1 MVQTKTE
8 GATNLSATIA
18 DALAGIEGN
27 VLTQASPG
35 YEDARKVWNGMI
47 DKRPAVIVQPATVAG
62 VVAAVNAA
70 REAGLKVTVRGGG
83 HNVSGNALN
92 DGGVVI
98 DLSLM
103 RRVEV
108 DPANRTVRAEG
119 GATIGDV
126 DTAAQE
132 HGLAVPLG
140 VVSETGIAGITM
152 GGGLGWLRRKCG
164 PTSDNLL
171 SVDVVTADGQ
181 FITASESENADLFWA
196 VRGGG
201 GGFGAVTS
209 FEYQAH
215 PVGPEVYFT
224 FVFHPYETAADA
236 LRFFRE
242 FTSSA
247 PEELGLLAFFAE
259 IPPIE
264 MFPAEHHG
272 KRTIAFIA
280 PYVGNAGEGEE
291 VCRPLREFATPYADF
306 SGVTQWVEL
315 QKALDEDYP
324 NGRRYYWKST
334 YLAELSDHAIENIA
348 RQGGEFP
355 SPLTTIDIWH
365 LGGAMAHPRED
376 TAFAN
381 REAPFLL
388 TYEANWDEPSQ
399 DEENVSWARNAW
411 NEAQRFSTGGLY
423 LNFPG
428 FGEGEIERQA
438 FGPNTERIAAIKK
451 RYDPQQLFT

>member
-1 MVQTKTE
+1 MNATVLDAFRQIQGEVLPE
-8 GATNLSATIA
+8 GA
-18 DALAGIEGN
+18 
-27 VLTQASPG
+27 PG
-35 YEDARKVWNGMI
+35 YDDARKVWNGMI
-47 DKRPAVIVQPATVAG
+47 DKRPAVIVKPKTVAD
-62 VVAAVNAA
+62 VITAVNAS
-70 REAGLKVTVRGGG
+70 RDAGLKVTVRGGG

-92 DGGVVI
+92 DGGAVI

-108 DPANRTVRAEG
+108 DPSVRTVRAEG

-126 DTAAQE
+126 DAAAQE

-152 GGGLGWLRRKCG
+152 GGGLGWLRRKYG

-171 SVDVVTADGQ
+171 SVDVVTAEGQ

-201 GGFGAVTS
+201 GGFGVVTS

-215 PVGPEVYFT
+215 PVGPEVFFT
-224 FVFHPYETAADA
+224 FVFHPYEKAAEA

-242 FTSSA
+242 FTATA

-264 MFPAEHHG
+264 LFPAEHHG

-280 PYVGNAGEGEE
+280 PYAGDPEEGEKL
-291 VCRPLREFATPYADF
+291 CRPLREFAVPYADF
-306 SGVTQWVEL
+306 SGVTQWTEL
-315 QKALDEDYP
+315 QKSLDEDYP

-334 YLAELSDHAIENIA
+334 YFADLSDEAIEQIT

-365 LGGAMAHPRED
+365 LGGAMASPRED

-381 REAPFLL
+381 REAPFLV

-399 DEENVSWARNAW
+399 DDENVAWAREAW
-411 NEAQRFSTGGLY
+411 NEAQQFSTGGLY

-428 FGEGEIERQA
+428 FREGEIERQA
-438 FGPNTERIAAIKK
+438 FGPNTERIAAIRK
-451 RYDPQQLFT
+451 RYDPQQLFA